1 MTLPGGEPAEHV
13 GYRNPHMADAR
24 PAATLARLDRD
35 DVLVV
40 RAKKPSPNLGSAQQR
55 FAQRFAW
62 IAARKR
68 FPLGLS
74 GLAEGYDKLP

>member
-40 RAKKPSPNLGSAQQR
+40 RRKEPSPNLGSAQQR
-55 FAQRFAW
+55 FAS
-62 IAARKR
+62 IVARKR

>member
-40 RAKKPSPNLGSAQQR
+40 RGKKPSPNLGSAQQR
-55 FAQRFAW
+55 FAW
-62 IAARKR
+62 IVARKW

>member
-1 MTLPGGEPAEHV
+1 LLMTLPGGEPAEHV

-40 RAKKPSPNLGSAQQR
+40 RRA
-55 FAQRFAW
+55 
-62 IAARKR
+62 
-68 FPLGLS
+68 
-74 GLAEGYDKLP
+74 